1 MIKSVDPFTFCN
13 INTICKGNREKDMK
27 QILSLYKAPFVIIIN
42 VLIMRYFI
50 DKHVNFLYFQILIQK
65 TLI

>member
-1 MIKSVDPFTFCN
+1 
-13 INTICKGNREKDMK
+13 MK